1 MENASKALIIAGAIL
16 ISILIISFGVLV
28 YNQAQGT
35 VSRANLNSQEAQTQ
49 NGQFESYFGTD
60 VTANDV
66 KQLLSLVRTN
76 NLTATRSGE
85 SKVIGVALFLKSG
98 TAAANGIT
106 STTNDD
112 ASNGVYV
119 LNGNQKPNFNDY
131 FYSGDV
137 QAITNS
143 LKTGTS
149 FTVNVPNSKAYRKD
163 TEGLTGFEEA
173 SGNAHSSTADYL
185 SVKAND
191 GTTGGGYYSSGF
203 IRLIYIMDNSFN
215 TVTPSLP
222 PPV

>member
-1 MENASKALIIAGAIL
+1 MENASKTLIIAGAIL
-16 ISILIISFGVLV
+16 ISILIISLGVLV

-66 KQLLSLVRTN
+66 RQLLSLVRTN

-85 SKVIGVALFLKSG
+85 SKVIGVALYVKQG
-98 TAAANGIT
+98 TAAANGLT
-106 STTNDD
+106 PATGTGDVN
-112 ASNGVYV
+112 SNGVYV
-119 LNGNQKPNFNDY
+119 QANKPDPNAFWY
-131 FYSGDV
+131 TADV

-163 TEGLTGFEEA
+163 SEGLTGFEEV
-173 SGNAHSSTADYL
+173 SGAAHSTTNDYL
-185 SVKAND
+185 AVLAND
-191 GTTGGGYYSSGF
+191 TNNGGGYYSSGF

-215 TVTPSLP
+215 AP
-222 PPV
+222 